1 MDSGFGKVPY
11 EAQINIWGKTAST
24 LLAGISTAL
33 SIIVQNQIVDK
44 RINVILRYEAKSES
58 RPVFRL
64 RFFDSDTSQHSHFF
78 MESARFYILPYFK
91 RLPKILFHIVWKSL
105 SDVT

>member
-1 MDSGFGKVPY
+1 
-11 EAQINIWGKTAST
+11 
-24 LLAGISTAL
+24 
-33 SIIVQNQIVDK
+33 
-44 RINVILRYEAKSES
+44 
-58 RPVFRL
+58 
-64 RFFDSDTSQHSHFF
+64 